1 MRRIAQRVVKL
12 VRLLNCRNYENIF
25 SWGNMRQQLLC
36 PCFAGTPV
44 GTVASVLERRV
55 AALEEENKSLRTEAA
70 RIVEDVEK
78 TEAEER
84 YLVED
89 AIAKLGMLSC
99 TKYILQT
106 TLITDYL
113 QNYAIAKM

>member
-1 MRRIAQRVVKL
+1 MANVFLYLRWFI
-12 VRLLNCRNYENIF
+12 
-25 SWGNMRQQLLC
+25 
-36 PCFAGTPV
+36 GTPV

-55 AALEEENKSLRTEAA
+55 AALEDENKSLRSEAA

-89 AIAKLGMLSC
+89 AIAKLG
-99 TKYILQT
+99 K
-106 TLITDYL
+106 
-113 QNYAIAKM
+113 